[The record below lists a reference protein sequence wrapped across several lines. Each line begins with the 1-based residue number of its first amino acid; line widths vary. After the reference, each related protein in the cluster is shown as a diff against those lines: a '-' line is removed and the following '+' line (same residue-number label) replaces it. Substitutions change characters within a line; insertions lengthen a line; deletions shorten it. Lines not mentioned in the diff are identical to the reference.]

1 MTTAATKVLVVDDD
15 EAIREVLAA
24 RLQGWGYAVA
34 LAASGEE
41 AEVQVGRE
49 RPAIVVSDVV
59 MPDASGLE
67 LLSRLKAGDPHRP
80 VILITAHGTV
90 ETAVEA
96 IKEGALDFLTKPLDH
111 DKLKATLE
119 AAEREIDTRSRSRR
133 LTDQLAKQGGFL
145 DFVGTSA
152 PMREIYEHLGEV
164 AATDAPAFITGESGT
179 GKELAARAI
188 HRLGRRTEGPFVP
201 VNAAAIP
208 KELMESELF
217 GHEKGAFTGAT
228 GLRRGCFELADGG
241 TLLLDEIAEM
251 PAELQPKL
259 LRVLEDGR
267 VRRLAGSTEHAFDV
281 RVLASSNQ
289 EPRAAVAA
297 GRLRQDLFYRLNVFT
312 LHLPPL
318 RDRKGDLPLL
328 IQHFVATLNDKH
340 GTAVEGPGEEALAL
354 LEAYSWPGNI
364 RELRNVVERAVV
376 LAKQG
381 WIEPSHLPPYVRSGD
396 GAGGAP
402 AAGGALNLPPGVTLA
417 EAERRLILRTLEET
431 GHNKAETARRLGL
444 DVKTIRNKLKAYGLA

>member
-24 RLQGWGYAVA
+24 RLQGWGYGVA

-201 VNAAAIP
+201 VNTAAIP